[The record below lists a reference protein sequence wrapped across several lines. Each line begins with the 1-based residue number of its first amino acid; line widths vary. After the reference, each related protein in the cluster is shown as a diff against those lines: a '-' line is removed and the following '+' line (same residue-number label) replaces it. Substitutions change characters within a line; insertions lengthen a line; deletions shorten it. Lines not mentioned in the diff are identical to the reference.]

1 MENLR
6 NIAIIAH
13 VDHGKT
19 TLIDSIMKQSGM
31 FRENQAID
39 ERIMDSGDLERERGI
54 TILAKPTSIQW
65 KDTRINIID
74 TPGHADFGGE
84 VERVLS
90 MTDGVILLTDA
101 AEGPMPQTKFVLSK
115 ALAQGLKPIVIVN
128 KIDRP
133 DGRPDAV
140 IDEVFDLFVS
150 LDATDEQLDFPILYA
165 AGRDGWCVKDLNDPR
180 ENLHALLDLI
190 LEHVEPPKQPQI
202 ITPTALE
209 LPILRRRDIYMEVAN
224 VAIGRAAD
232 ALARHF
238 NVFVHLPLP
247 NVNIFE
253 VSELHM
259 ALRDLADNDQVS
271 GVCQGF
277 SGEGIAGEALVLLSD
292 SSVSDLKK
300 LMKVPTE
307 SEQLEEL
314 ELLMDVSN
322 ILVGSFLNGLGEQ
335 SEVRFFQSS
344 PVLLGQHISIDSVIE
359 NTSGSFK
366 KTMTFEVSYN
376 IDGTSI
382 RCDLLFMFVD
392 ESLPLLDNKLAYLM
406 DEF

>member
-1 MENLR
+1 MSFPVLICDDSALARKQMARSLPSSLNAD
-6 NIAIIAH
+6 ITFA
-13 VDHGKT
+13 VHGLNALEELAQNQFKLMFLDLTMPELDGYGTLEEMQRLGNT
-19 TLIDSIMKQSGM
+19 TPVVVV
-31 FRENQAID
+31 
-39 ERIMDSGDLERERGI
+39 SGDIQPKAQQKVMDLG
-54 TILAKPTSIQW
+54 AKAFLQKP
-65 KDTRINIID
+65 ID
-74 TPGHADFGGE
+74 KEA
-84 VERVLS
+84 LK
-90 MTDGVILLTDA
+90 VIL
-101 AEGPMPQTKFVLSK
+101 
-115 ALAQGLKPIVIVN
+115 
-128 KIDRP
+128 R
-133 DGRPDAV
+133 
-140 IDEVFDLFVS
+140 
-150 LDATDEQLDFPILYA
+150 
-165 AGRDGWCVKDLNDPR
+165 
-180 ENLHALLDLI
+180 
-190 LEHVEPPKQPQI
+190 EHVEPPKQPQLI
-202 ITPTALE
+202 MPSPLE

-300 LMKVPTE
+300 LMKVPTD

-406 DEF
+406 EEF

>member
-1 MENLR
+1 MARSLPSSLNADITFAVHGLNALEELAQNQFKLMFLDLTMPELDGYGTLEEMERLG
-6 NIAIIAH
+6 
-13 VDHGKT
+13 DT
-19 TLIDSIMKQSGM
+19 TPVVVV
-31 FRENQAID
+31 
-39 ERIMDSGDLERERGI
+39 SGDIQPKAQQKVMDLG
-54 TILAKPTSIQW
+54 AKAFLQ
-65 KDTRINIID
+65 
-74 TPGHADFGGE
+74 
-84 VERVLS
+84 
-90 MTDGVILLTDA
+90 
-101 AEGPMPQTKFVLSK
+101 
-115 ALAQGLKPIVIVN
+115 KPID
-128 KIDRP
+128 KE
-133 DGRPDAV
+133 A
-140 IDEVFDLFVS
+140 LK
-150 LDATDEQLDFPILYA
+150 AIL
-165 AGRDGWCVKDLNDPR
+165 R
-180 ENLHALLDLI
+180 
-190 LEHVEPPKQPQI
+190 EHVEPPKQPQLY
-202 ITPTALE
+202 TPTAIE

-406 DEF
+406 EEF

>member
-1 MENLR
+1 M
-6 NIAIIAH
+6 
-13 VDHGKT
+13 
-19 TLIDSIMKQSGM
+19 S
-31 FRENQAID
+31 
-39 ERIMDSGDLERERGI
+39 
-54 TILAKPTSIQW
+54 
-65 KDTRINIID
+65 
-74 TPGHADFGGE
+74 
-84 VERVLS
+84 
-90 MTDGVILLTDA
+90 
-101 AEGPMPQTKFVLSK
+101 
-115 ALAQGLKPIVIVN
+115 
-128 KIDRP
+128 
-133 DGRPDAV
+133 
-140 IDEVFDLFVS
+140 
-150 LDATDEQLDFPILYA
+150 FPILICDDSA
-165 AGRDGWCVKDLNDPR
+165 LARKQMARSLPASLNADITFAVHGV
-180 ENLHALLDLI
+180 NALEELEKNKFKLMFLDLTMPELDGYGTLEEMKRLGDDTPVVVVSGDIQPKAREKVLSLGAKAFLKKPIDKEALKEI
-190 LEHVEPPKQPQI
+190 LRELVDPPKQPQI
-202 ITPTALE
+202 VTPTILD
-209 LPILRRRDIYMEVAN
+209 LPVLRRRDIYMEVAN

-238 NVFVHLPLP
+238 DVFVHLPLP

-259 ALRDLADNDQVS
+259 ALRDLAENDQVS

-307 SEQLEEL
+307 SEELEEL

-344 PVLLGQHISIDSVIE
+344 PVLLGQHISIDSIIE
-359 NTSGSFK
+359 NTSGSFQ

-406 DEF
+406 EEF

>member
-1 MENLR
+1 MARSLPSSLNAD
-6 NIAIIAH
+6 ITFA
-13 VDHGKT
+13 VHGLNALEELAQNQFKLMFLDLTMPELDGYGTLEEMQRLGDT
-19 TLIDSIMKQSGM
+19 TPVVVV
-31 FRENQAID
+31 
-39 ERIMDSGDLERERGI
+39 SGDIQPKAQQKVMDLG
-54 TILAKPTSIQW
+54 AKAFLQKP
-65 KDTRINIID
+65 ID
-74 TPGHADFGGE
+74 KEA
-84 VERVLS
+84 LK
-90 MTDGVILLTDA
+90 VIL
-101 AEGPMPQTKFVLSK
+101 
-115 ALAQGLKPIVIVN
+115 
-128 KIDRP
+128 R
-133 DGRPDAV
+133 
-140 IDEVFDLFVS
+140 
-150 LDATDEQLDFPILYA
+150 
-165 AGRDGWCVKDLNDPR
+165 
-180 ENLHALLDLI
+180 
-190 LEHVEPPKQPQI
+190 EHVEPPKQPQL
-202 ITPTALE
+202 ITPSPLE

-406 DEF
+406 EEF

>member
-1 MENLR
+1 MFLDLTMPELDGYGTLEEMQR
-6 NIAIIAH
+6 LG
-13 VDHGKT
+13 DT
-19 TLIDSIMKQSGM
+19 TPVVVV
-31 FRENQAID
+31 
-39 ERIMDSGDLERERGI
+39 SGDIQPKAQQKVMDLG
-54 TILAKPTSIQW
+54 AKAFLQ
-65 KDTRINIID
+65 
-74 TPGHADFGGE
+74 
-84 VERVLS
+84 
-90 MTDGVILLTDA
+90 
-101 AEGPMPQTKFVLSK
+101 
-115 ALAQGLKPIVIVN
+115 KPID
-128 KIDRP
+128 KE
-133 DGRPDAV
+133 A
-140 IDEVFDLFVS
+140 LK
-150 LDATDEQLDFPILYA
+150 AIL
-165 AGRDGWCVKDLNDPR
+165 R
-180 ENLHALLDLI
+180 
-190 LEHVEPPKQPQI
+190 EHVEPPKQPQLY
-202 ITPTALE
+202 TPTALE

-406 DEF
+406 EEF

>member
-1 MENLR
+1 MARSLPSSLNAD
-6 NIAIIAH
+6 ITFA
-13 VDHGKT
+13 VHGLNALEELAQNQFKLMFLDLTMPELDGYGTLEEMQRLGDT
-19 TLIDSIMKQSGM
+19 TPVVVV
-31 FRENQAID
+31 
-39 ERIMDSGDLERERGI
+39 SGDIQPKAQQKVMDLG
-54 TILAKPTSIQW
+54 AKAFLQ
-65 KDTRINIID
+65 
-74 TPGHADFGGE
+74 
-84 VERVLS
+84 
-90 MTDGVILLTDA
+90 
-101 AEGPMPQTKFVLSK
+101 
-115 ALAQGLKPIVIVN
+115 KPID
-128 KIDRP
+128 KE
-133 DGRPDAV
+133 A
-140 IDEVFDLFVS
+140 LK
-150 LDATDEQLDFPILYA
+150 AIL
-165 AGRDGWCVKDLNDPR
+165 R
-180 ENLHALLDLI
+180 
-190 LEHVEPPKQPQI
+190 EHVEPPKQSQI

-406 DEF
+406 EEF

>member
-1 MENLR
+1 MARSLPSSLNADITFAVHGLNALEELAQNQFKLMFLDLTMPELDGYGTLEEMQRLGDTTPVVVVSGDIQPKAQQKVMDLGAKAFLQKPIDKEALKAILR
-6 NIAIIAH
+6 EH
-13 VDHGKT
+13 VD
-19 TLIDSIMKQSGM
+19 
-31 FRENQAID
+31 
-39 ERIMDSGDLERERGI
+39 
-54 TILAKPTSIQW
+54 
-65 KDTRINIID
+65 
-74 TPGHADFGGE
+74 
-84 VERVLS
+84 
-90 MTDGVILLTDA
+90 
-101 AEGPMPQTKFVLSK
+101 
-115 ALAQGLKPIVIVN
+115 
-128 KIDRP
+128 
-133 DGRPDAV
+133 
-140 IDEVFDLFVS
+140 
-150 LDATDEQLDFPILYA
+150 
-165 AGRDGWCVKDLNDPR
+165 
-180 ENLHALLDLI
+180 
-190 LEHVEPPKQPQI
+190 PPKQPQLY
-202 ITPTALE
+202 TPTALE

-406 DEF
+406 EEF

>member
-1 MENLR
+1 MSFPVLICDDSALARKQMARSLPSSLNAD
-6 NIAIIAH
+6 ITFA
-13 VDHGKT
+13 VHGLNALEELAQNQFKLMFLDLT
-19 TLIDSIMKQSGM
+19 MPELDGYGTLEEMQRLGD
-31 FRENQAID
+31 NTPVVVV
-39 ERIMDSGDLERERGI
+39 SGDIQPKAQQRVMDLG
-54 TILAKPTSIQW
+54 AKAFLQ
-65 KDTRINIID
+65 
-74 TPGHADFGGE
+74 
-84 VERVLS
+84 
-90 MTDGVILLTDA
+90 
-101 AEGPMPQTKFVLSK
+101 
-115 ALAQGLKPIVIVN
+115 KPIDKEALKGIL
-128 KIDRP
+128 R
-133 DGRPDAV
+133 
-140 IDEVFDLFVS
+140 DL
-150 LDATDEQLDFPILYA
+150 
-165 AGRDGWCVKDLNDPR
+165 
-180 ENLHALLDLI
+180 
-190 LEHVEPPKQPQI
+190 VEPPTQPQVV
-202 ITPTALE
+202 TPTALD

-238 NVFVHLPLP
+238 DVFVHLPLP
-247 NVNIFE
+247 NVNILE

-359 NTSGSFK
+359 NTGGSFK

-406 DEF
+406 EEF